1 MHVTKYARQNDGLTK
16 LLNKGL
22 YTMNRETYQA
32 TRRSIRDNGI
42 RYTVQHA
49 RDTDNTDAIFICDD
63 IANVMRETDWLA
75 MRVNMQRSETKTVAF
90 KLTTT
95 ILGG

>member
-1 MHVTKYARQNDGLTK
+1 MHLTKYARQNDGLTK

-42 RYTVQHA
+42 RYTLQHA
-49 RDTDNTDAIFICDD
+49 IDTDNTDAIFICDD

-75 MRVNMQRSETKTVAF
+75 MRVSMQRSETKVIAF

-95 ILGG
+95 VL

>member
-1 MHVTKYARQNDGLTK
+1 
-16 LLNKGL
+16 
-22 YTMNRETYQA
+22 MNRETYQA

-42 RYTVQHA
+42 RYTAQHA
-49 RDTDNTDAIFICDD
+49 IDTDNTDAIFTCGD

-95 ILGG
+95 IL

>member
-1 MHVTKYARQNDGLTK
+1 VHVTKYARQNDGLTK